1 MGGDGDHVVFRPKG
15 REGGIIRI
23 LERTGGGGESNTFY
37 FYTSKIPCPSPS
49 IALAIRN
56 DSSLSTTIGIME
68 NILLKNHGSTPL
80 DSRHV
85 IFSVHE

>member
-1 MGGDGDHVVFRPKG
+1 MEGVFLGGGKGDHVVFRLKG

-23 LERTGGGGESNTFY
+23 LERTGGGGESSTFY

-68 NILLKNHGSTPL
+68 NILLKN
-80 DSRHV
+80 
-85 IFSVHE
+85 